1 MLVDDDP
8 ITFHDGAKD
17 PTGPRNDALGD
28 PIKALHSGDSLDARW
43 ITLHNTATDGT
54 AAFDANA
61 LAKAK
66 GATPLKRPENG
77 SFVPGTDFRSF
88 VFVETGDTNKDAGNY
103 AGAAERGAWGAILR
117 VDMPFAGSNN
127 GALRTIALGDQ
138 THNSFDNTTFL
149 DAETLLVGEDR
160 GDGLHQ
166 QLNALDSLWS
176 YDITESLSDINGS
189 AKRLVAE
196 GRDPEATKD
205 AANHE
210 ATPPVTD
217 QNDGDNEVTGNFVSD
232 GATSVAGLL
241 GAADPGSQKGVRI
254 FFTQQHGQN
263 VTYEI
268 NPRSSKR
275 RHGGWHG

>member
-17 PTGPRNDALGD
+17 PAGPRNDALGD
-28 PIKALHSGDSLDARW
+28 QIKALHSGDSLDARW

-77 SFVPGTDFRSF
+77 SFVPGTGFKSF

-127 GALRTIALGDQ
+127 ADGRDDRARRP
-138 THNSFDNTTFL
+138 
-149 DAETLLVGEDR
+149 DAQLVRQHELPRR
-160 GDGLHQ
+160 GDAARRRGPGRRRCTSSSTPWTRCGPTTSPSRWRRSTAQ
-166 QLNALDSLWS
+166 P
-176 YDITESLSDINGS
+176 S
-189 AKRLVAE
+189 A
-196 GRDPEATKD
+196 
-205 AANHE
+205 
-210 ATPPVTD
+210 
-217 QNDGDNEVTGNFVSD
+217 
-232 GATSVAGLL
+232 
-241 GAADPGSQKGVRI
+241 
-254 FFTQQHGQN
+254 
-263 VTYEI
+263 
-268 NPRSSKR
+268 
-275 RHGGWHG
+275 